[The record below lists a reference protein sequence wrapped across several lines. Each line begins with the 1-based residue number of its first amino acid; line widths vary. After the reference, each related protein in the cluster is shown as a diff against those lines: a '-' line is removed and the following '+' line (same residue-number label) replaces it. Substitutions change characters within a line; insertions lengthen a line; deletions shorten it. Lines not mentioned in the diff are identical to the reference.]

1 MPTDK
6 TISNRSPR
14 ARFYLSTDH
23 DPGYWQIFL
32 ELTSCGKLASLHQ
45 QLFKTPMFLKLLLT
59 AYYCMPD
66 TLLAYF
72 ECTFEILLPPV
83 QNLPS
88 CTNIYSG
95 HLCFKSYCWQNT
107 IVCKRP
113 DTLLAYLECAF
124 EMLLQYQAHVKLK
137 KCKFLHPILE
147 CVGVELTSNG
157 NKPTRSKLPAF
168 FKKKYSHQ
176 KLGQTYAFSL
186 ACLISSRSYYILV
199 QTSDWTTPPSY
210 SKDFWLPD
218 YQHFSNKQK
227 ELLFDLLLA
236 RSNHNRRNMWKLPGP
251 NQPWVQSSCKPNPTK
266 TPCCWKI

>member
-1 MPTDK
+1 MVVLTTKSNHKNIAWYEHIWHLCGSYQLLIHITKSTRPFAFPIYQHDN
-6 TISNRSPR
+6 TISNISPR
-14 ARFYLSTDH
+14 TRFYLPTDQ
-23 DPGYWQIFL
+23 DSGYWQIFL
-32 ELTSCGKLASLHQ
+32 EITSCSKLPSCTNNYSWHLCFYNCCWQHTIVCRRPRHNKLTLNVPLTYYYLLRKIALLHQ
-45 QLFKTPMFLKLLLT
+45 QLFMTPMFLKMLLT

-66 TLLAYF
+66 TLLAK
-72 ECTFEILLPPV
+72 ILLPPV

-95 HLCFKSYCWQNT
+95 HLCFKSCCWQNT

-168 FKKKYSHQ
+168 FKK
-176 KLGQTYAFSL
+176 
-186 ACLISSRSYYILV
+186 
-199 QTSDWTTPPSY
+199 
-210 SKDFWLPD
+210 
-218 YQHFSNKQK
+218 
-227 ELLFDLLLA
+227 
-236 RSNHNRRNMWKLPGP
+236 
-251 NQPWVQSSCKPNPTK
+251 
-266 TPCCWKI
+266 

>member
-32 ELTSCGKLASLHQ
+32 ELTSCGKLAFLHQ
-45 QLFKTPMFLKLLLT
+45 QLFMTPMFLKLLLT

-88 CTNIYSG
+88 CTNIFSG
-95 HLCFKSYCWQNT
+95 HLCFKSCCWQHT
-107 IVCKRP
+107 IVCRRL

-124 EMLLQYQAHVKLK
+124 EILLQYQAHVKLK

-147 CVGVELTSNG
+147 FVGVELTSNG
-157 NKPTRSKLPAF
+157 NKPTRSKLPVF
-168 FKKKYSHQ
+168 F
-176 KLGQTYAFSL
+176 
-186 ACLISSRSYYILV
+186 
-199 QTSDWTTPPSY
+199 
-210 SKDFWLPD
+210 
-218 YQHFSNKQK
+218 
-227 ELLFDLLLA
+227 
-236 RSNHNRRNMWKLPGP
+236 
-251 NQPWVQSSCKPNPTK
+251 
-266 TPCCWKI
+266 

>member
-6 TISNRSPR
+6 TISNRSPK

-32 ELTSCGKLASLHQ
+32 ELTSCGKLAFLHQ
-45 QLFKTPMFLKLLLT
+45 QLFMTPNFLKMLLT

-72 ECTFEILLPPV
+72 KCTFEILSPPV

-95 HLCFKSYCWQNT
+95 HLCFKSCCWQNT

-168 FKKKYSHQ
+168 FKKI
-176 KLGQTYAFSL
+176 LPPETWADL
-186 ACLISSRSYYILV
+186 CILIGMFDFFKIILH
-199 QTSDWTTPPSY
+199 PGANFRLNNPS
-210 SKDFWLPD
+210 
-218 YQHFSNKQK
+218 Q
-227 ELLFDLLLA
+227 LFQRLLA
-236 RSNHNRRNMWKLPGP
+236 AR
-251 NQPWVQSSCKPNPTK
+251 
-266 TPCCWKI
+266 